1 MENAPMFKK
10 KKKFFKGLSIDY
22 KDVRALS
29 RFVTERHK
37 VIPARRTGLDAK
49 AQRALRVAIKRARQ
63 LALLPYCT
71 HHKGS
76 IIS

>member
-1 MENAPMFKK
+1 MENAPIFKR
-10 KKKFFKGLSIDY
+10 KKKFFNSVSIDY
-22 KDVRALS
+22 KDVRSLS

-37 VIPARRTGLDAK
+37 IIPARRTGLDAK
-49 AQRALRVAIKRARQ
+49 AQRALRLAIKRARQ

-71 HHKGS
+71 HHKGA